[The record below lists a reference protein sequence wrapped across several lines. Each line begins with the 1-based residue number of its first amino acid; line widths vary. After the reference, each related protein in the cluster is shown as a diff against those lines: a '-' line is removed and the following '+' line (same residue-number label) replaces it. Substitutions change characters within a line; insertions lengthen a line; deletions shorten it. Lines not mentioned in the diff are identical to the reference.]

1 MATAG
6 YDENIWVMS
15 MENQK
20 KRKLQI
26 GIAIAVLSAVALLL
40 LVLVVVLMKGNA
52 AGDRTVTEIAVDQTG
67 EDEFDVTDNED
78 EEAGRF
84 DVTGGGDEETDDQN
98 GKSRSGAAGGGDE
111 EADDQTGD
119 GEDEWSVDRLKAG
132 FETAIQYDKQYKA
145 YISSR
150 EEAERKIREYGEQQR
165 ELYSNPEVTEIEK
178 QMEQDYGLFAVNL
191 GEMDVETARDI
202 ERAFAYMYR
211 EYPMLQ
217 GTLTNVSLGNLNG
230 FTNGKIA
237 ITQVNEFIIN
247 EEFGVCPHVVKHEII
262 LAASSFLNRDN
273 FLKNCEQMAESG
285 HWPEHTDIS
294 SVVVHELGHQLLNA
308 YAMQQFGL
316 QDPYYITEENEDAY
330 SAYLTDSLS
339 SYQEIPKQVLNE
351 AYERWESEHPG
362 EDYTTF
368 CKEISEYA
376 VGVQTDGGISY
387 PETFAEA
394 IADVYLHGEDAADA
408 SRKIDEV
415 IRE

>member
-1 MATAG
+1 
-6 YDENIWVMS
+6 

-26 GIAIAVLSAVALLL
+26 GIAIAVLSALVLLL
-40 LVLVVVLMKGNA
+40 LVLVVVLTREKE
-52 AGDRTVTEIAVDQTG
+52 AGDRTVTEIPNGRTG
-67 EDEFDVTDNED
+67 EVRSDVIGN
-78 EEAGRF
+78 
-84 DVTGGGDEETDDQN
+84 
-98 GKSRSGAAGGGDE
+98 KDE
-111 EADDQTGD
+111 EADDPTGKSRSD
-119 GEDEWSVDRLKAG
+119 AIGSEDEEADNLTGKSRSDLIGNEDKEEGDPTGKELETAGEDEWSVDRLKAG

-191 GEMDVETARDI
+191 GEVDVETARDI
-202 ERAFAYMYR
+202 ERAFSYMYR
-211 EYPMLQ
+211 EYPLLQ
-217 GTLTNVSLGNLNG
+217 GTLTNVSLGNLEG
-230 FTNGKIA
+230 FANGKIA
-237 ITQVNEFIIN
+237 VTQINEFIIN

-262 LAASSFLNRDN
+262 LGAATFLNREN
-273 FLKNCEQMAESG
+273 FLKTCERMTESG
-285 HWPEHTDIS
+285 HWPENTDIS

-308 YAMQQFGL
+308 YAMRQFGL

-351 AYERWESEHPG
+351 AYERWESGHPG

-376 VGVQTDGGISY
+376 VGTQTDGGISY

-394 IADVYLHGEDAADA
+394 IADIYLHGEDAADA